1 MRAAG
6 IPEAFWQSLRPYRM
20 IGIEGTL
27 AFIENDTKARRGYMS
42 CPRTH
47 TAKFRSYNIQFS
59 VSHMR
64 KKRLKEL

>member
-6 IPEAFWQSLRPYRM
+6 IPEAFWKSLWPYRM

-27 AFIENDTKARRGYMS
+27 AFIENDTKAQRGYMF

-47 TAKFRSYNIQFS
+47 IAKFRSYNIQFS